1 MAERSGL
8 TGEQYR
14 KFLVE
19 AVKAAG
25 QMMINN
31 AEDAVGNIDLMTDF
45 SIKFDFSQENNG
57 SINFEFS
64 KENCGGV
71 PEMTII
77 RSHLPSIDVIDGLLE
92 TRHKL
97 IHNDSDKEDEYY
109 E

>member
-1 MAERSGL
+1 MAEKSGL

-25 QMMINN
+25 QMMIDN

-45 SIKFDFSQENNG
+45 CIKFKFSQEDRG
-57 SINFEFS
+57 SI
-64 KENCGGV
+64 

-77 RSHLPSIDVIDGLLE
+77 KSHLPSIKVIDGLLD
-92 TRHKL
+92 TRYKL
-97 IHNDSDKEDEYY
+97 MHNDSDKESE
-109 E
+109 

>member
-25 QMMINN
+25 QMMIDN
-31 AEDAVGNIDLMTDF
+31 AEDAVGNIDLMTDLC
-45 SIKFDFSQENNG
+45 IKFEFSQENNR
-57 SINFEFS
+57 SIP
-64 KENCGGV
+64 V
-71 PEMTII
+71 MTIT

-97 IHNDSDKEDEYY
+97 ARNKSNKEE

>member
-1 MAERSGL
+1 MAEKSDL

-25 QMMINN
+25 QMMIDN

-45 SIKFDFSQENNG
+45 SIKFDFSQENNR
-57 SINFEFS
+57 SIP
-64 KENCGGV
+64 V
-71 PEMTII
+71 MTIT

-92 TRHKL
+92 TRRKL
-97 IHNDSDKEDEYY
+97 THDKSDKEE

>member
-1 MAERSGL
+1 MAEKLGL

-14 KFLVE
+14 EFLVE

-25 QMMINN
+25 QMMIDN

-45 SIKFDFSQENNG
+45 SIKFDFSQENNR
-57 SINFEFS
+57 SIP
-64 KENCGGV
+64 V
-71 PEMTII
+71 MTIT

-97 IHNDSDKEDEYY
+97 THDKSNKEE

>member
-14 KFLVE
+14 KFLAE

-25 QMMINN
+25 QMMIDN

-57 SINFEFS
+57 SIP
-64 KENCGGV
+64 V
-71 PEMTII
+71 RTIT
-77 RSHLPSIDVIDGLLE
+77 RSHLPSSDVIDGLLD
-92 TRHKL
+92 TRYKL
-97 IHNDSDKEDEYY
+97 IHNDLDKEE

>member
-1 MAERSGL
+1 MAEKSGL

-25 QMMINN
+25 QMMIDN
-31 AEDAVGNIDLMTDF
+31 AEDAVGNIDLMTDLC
-45 SIKFDFSQENNG
+45 IKFEFSQENNR
-57 SINFEFS
+57 SIP
-64 KENCGGV
+64 V
-71 PEMTII
+71 MTIS

-97 IHNDSDKEDEYY
+97 ARNKSNKEE

>member
-25 QMMINN
+25 QMMIDN
-31 AEDAVGNIDLMTDF
+31 AEDAVGNIDLMTDLC
-45 SIKFDFSQENNG
+45 IKFEFSQENNR
-57 SINFEFS
+57 SIP
-64 KENCGGV
+64 V
-71 PEMTII
+71 MTIA

-92 TRHKL
+92 TRYKL
-97 IHNDSDKEDEYY
+97 TRNKSNKEGE
-109 E
+109 

>member
-1 MAERSGL
+1 MAERTGL

-19 AVKAAG
+19 TVKAAG
-25 QMMINN
+25 QMMIDN

-57 SINFEFS
+57 SIP
-64 KENCGGV
+64 V
-71 PEMTII
+71 MTIT

-92 TRHKL
+92 TRYKL
-97 IHNDSDKEDEYY
+97 ARNKSNKEE

>member
-25 QMMINN
+25 QMMVDN

-57 SINFEFS
+57 SIP
-64 KENCGGV
+64 V
-71 PEMTII
+71 MTIT
-77 RSHLPSIDVIDGLLE
+77 RSHLPSIEVIDGLLE
-92 TRHKL
+92 TRYKL
-97 IHNDSDKEDEYY
+97 ARNKSNKEE